1 VLSLF
6 IACQPHCRAISVH
19 ATKNKR
25 KIMKNN
31 TDFKDL
37 IRIEISKTKVIAIFV
52 ASLLFYMAA
61 VVLWKQNAF
70 DNNIVMHFNYVYENE
85 MHLKFIKM
93 LSHFGMSFIT
103 AVYALFLFLSF
114 RKEELKN
121 DRPLLFLILIS
132 FAFGGIGGDL
142 IKEIIDKAR
151 PVITLS
157 EQIAIKNINDTPSFP
172 SGHATKSMALALPFL
187 LLASRKNIITIIV
200 KILVFTAALLV
211 CYSRIALQAH
221 FLSDVL
227 AGIGTALFFI
237 PFSILFV
244 NFRCRRNKVNME
256 KFDLMSRRIILLFI
270 GLTIILYLI
279 S

>member
-1 VLSLF
+1 
-6 IACQPHCRAISVH
+6 
-19 ATKNKR
+19 
-25 KIMKNN
+25 MKNN

-52 ASLLFYMAA
+52 SAILFYIAAA
-61 VVLWKQNAF
+61 VLWIQ
-70 DNNIVMHFNYVYENE
+70 NIVDSNIVIHFNYVYANE
-85 MHLKFIKM
+85 MHLKIIKM

-103 AVYALFLFLSF
+103 ALYALFLFLSF
-114 RKEELKN
+114 RKEDLKN
-121 DRPLLFLILIS
+121 ERPLFFLILIS

-151 PVITLS
+151 PIITLS
-157 EQIAIKNINDTPSFP
+157 EQIAIRNINDTPAFP

-187 LLASRKNIITIIV
+187 LFASRKNIITNIF

-237 PFSILFV
+237 PFSVLFV
-244 NFRCRRNKVNME
+244 NFNFRRNKVNVD
-256 KFDLMSRRIILLFI
+256 KLNLMSKRFIFLFI
-270 GLTIILYLI
+270 GLTIILSFI
-279 S
+279 

>member
-1 VLSLF
+1 
-6 IACQPHCRAISVH
+6 
-19 ATKNKR
+19 
-25 KIMKNN
+25 MKNN

-37 IRIEISKTKVIAIFV
+37 IRIQISEIKVIAIFV
-52 ASLLFYMAA
+52 SALLFYIAA
-61 VVLWKQNAF
+61 VVLWKQNIF
-70 DNNIVMHFNYVYENE
+70 DNNIVIHFNYVYENE
-85 MHLKFIKM
+85 MLLKFIKM
-93 LSHFGMSFIT
+93 LSHFGMSSIT
-103 AVYALFLFLSF
+103 AFYALFLFLSF
-114 RKEELKN
+114 RIEDLRNEL
-121 DRPLLFLILIS
+121 PLFFLILIS

-151 PVITLS
+151 PIITLS
-157 EQIAIKNINDTPSFP
+157 DQIAIKDINETPAFP

-187 LLASRKNIITIIV
+187 LFASRKNIIIIIF
-200 KILVFTAALLV
+200 KILVLTAALLV

-256 KFDLMSRRIILLFI
+256 KLNLMSKRFILLFM
-270 GLTIILYLI
+270 GLTIILSLI
-279 S
+279 

>member
-1 VLSLF
+1 
-6 IACQPHCRAISVH
+6 
-19 ATKNKR
+19 
-25 KIMKNN
+25 MKNN
-31 TDFKDL
+31 IDLKDL
-37 IRIEISKTKVIAIFV
+37 IRIEISNTKVIAIFV
-52 ASLLFYMAA
+52 AALLFYIAA
-61 VVLWKQNAF
+61 VILWKQNII
-70 DNNIVMHFNYVYENE
+70 DNNIVKHFNYVYENE
-85 MHLKFIKM
+85 MHLKLIKM
-93 LSHFGMSFIT
+93 LSHYGMSFIT
-103 AVYALFLFLSF
+103 ALYALFLFLSF
-114 RKEELKN
+114 RNEDLKN
-121 DRPLLFLILIS
+121 ERPLFFLILVS

-142 IKEIIDKAR
+142 LKEIIDKAR

-157 EQIAIKNINDTPSFP
+157 EQIAIKNINETPAFP

-187 LLASRKNIITIIV
+187 LFATRKNIITIII

-244 NFRCRRNKVNME
+244 NFSFRRNKVNVDKLNLMLK
-256 KFDLMSRRIILLFI
+256 KFIFLFI

-279 S
+279 

>member
-1 VLSLF
+1 
-6 IACQPHCRAISVH
+6 
-19 ATKNKR
+19 
-25 KIMKNN
+25 MKNN
-31 TDFKDL
+31 IDFKDL

-52 ASLLFYMAA
+52 AALFFYIAA
-61 VVLWKQNAF
+61 VILWKQNTV
-70 DNNIVMHFNYVYENE
+70 DNNIVIHFNYVYENE
-85 MHLKFIKM
+85 MHLKLIKM
-93 LSHFGMSFIT
+93 LSRFGMSFIT
-103 AVYALFLFLSF
+103 ALYALFLFLSF
-114 RKEELKN
+114 RKEDLTNE
-121 DRPLLFLILIS
+121 RPLFLLILIS

-142 IKEIIDKAR
+142 LKEIIDKAR
-151 PVITLS
+151 PIITLS
-157 EQIAIKNINDTPSFP
+157 EQIAIKNINETPAFP

-187 LLASRKNIITIIV
+187 LFATRKNIITIIV

-244 NFRCRRNKVNME
+244 NFSFRRNKVNVD
-256 KFDLMSRRIILLFI
+256 KLNLMSKKFIFLFI

-279 S
+279 

>member
-1 VLSLF
+1 
-6 IACQPHCRAISVH
+6 
-19 ATKNKR
+19 
-25 KIMKNN
+25 MKNN

-52 ASLLFYMAA
+52 AALLFYIVA
-61 VVLWKQNAF
+61 VILWKQNIV
-70 DNNIVMHFNYVYENE
+70 DNNIVIHFNYVYENE
-85 MHLKFIKM
+85 MHLKLIKI
-93 LSHFGMSFIT
+93 LSHFGMSLIT
-103 AVYALFLFLSF
+103 AFFALFLFLSF
-114 RKEELKN
+114 RKEGLKN
-121 DRPLLFLILIS
+121 ERPLFFLILIS

-142 IKEIIDKAR
+142 LKEIIDKAR

-157 EQIAIKNINDTPSFP
+157 EHIAIKNIHETSAFP

-187 LLASRKNIITIIV
+187 LFASRKNIITIIF

-244 NFRCRRNKVNME
+244 NFSFRRNKVNVD
-256 KFDLMSRRIILLFI
+256 KLNLMSKKFVFLFI
-270 GLTIILYLI
+270 GLTIILCFI
-279 S
+279 

>member
-1 VLSLF
+1 
-6 IACQPHCRAISVH
+6 
-19 ATKNKR
+19 
-25 KIMKNN
+25 MKNN
-31 TDFKDL
+31 IDFKDL

-52 ASLLFYMAA
+52 AALFFYIAA
-61 VVLWKQNAF
+61 VILWKQNTV
-70 DNNIVMHFNYVYENE
+70 DNNIVIYFNYVYENG
-85 MHLKFIKM
+85 MHLKLIKM
-93 LSHFGMSFIT
+93 LSHFGMSLIT
-103 AVYALFLFLSF
+103 AFYALFLLWSI
-114 RKEELKN
+114 RNEDLKN
-121 DRPLLFLILIS
+121 ERPLFFLILIS

-142 IKEIIDKAR
+142 LKEIIDKAR

-157 EQIAIKNINDTPSFP
+157 EQIAIKNINETPAFP

-187 LLASRKNIITIIV
+187 LFATRKNIITIIF

-244 NFRCRRNKVNME
+244 NFNFRRNKINVDKLN
-256 KFDLMSRRIILLFI
+256 LMSKRFIFLFT
-270 GLTIILYLI
+270 GLAIILYFI
-279 S
+279 

>member
-1 VLSLF
+1 
-6 IACQPHCRAISVH
+6 
-19 ATKNKR
+19 
-25 KIMKNN
+25 MKNN
-31 TDFKDL
+31 IDFKDL

-52 ASLLFYMAA
+52 AALFFYIAA
-61 VVLWKQNAF
+61 VILWKQNTV
-70 DNNIVMHFNYVYENE
+70 DNNIVKHFNYVYENE
-85 MHLKFIKM
+85 MHLKLIKM
-93 LSHFGMSFIT
+93 LSHSGMSLIT
-103 AVYALFLFLSF
+103 AFYALFLFLS
-114 RKEELKN
+114 RIKEDLKYEL
-121 DRPLLFLILIS
+121 PLFFLILIS

-142 IKEIIDKAR
+142 LKEIIDKAR

-157 EQIAIKNINDTPSFP
+157 EQIAIKNINETPAFP

-187 LLASRKNIITIIV
+187 LFASRKNIITIIF

-244 NFRCRRNKVNME
+244 NFFYRRKKINMD
-256 KFDLMSRRIILLFI
+256 KLNLMSKKYFFIFI

-279 S
+279 

>member
-1 VLSLF
+1 
-6 IACQPHCRAISVH
+6 
-19 ATKNKR
+19 
-25 KIMKNN
+25 MKNN

-37 IRIEISKTKVIAIFV
+37 IRIEISKIKIIVIFV
-52 ASLLFYMAA
+52 AALLFYIAA
-61 VVLWKQNAF
+61 LILWKQNTV
-70 DNNIVMHFNYVYENE
+70 DNNIVIHFNYVYENE
-85 MHLKFIKM
+85 MHLNFNKM

-103 AVYALFLFLSF
+103 ALYALLLFLSF
-114 RKEELKN
+114 RKEDLKN
-121 DRPLLFLILIS
+121 ERPLFFLILIS

-157 EQIAIKNINDTPSFP
+157 EQIAIKNINDTPAFP

-187 LLASRKNIITIIV
+187 LFASQKNIITITG

-237 PFSILFV
+237 PFSVLFV
-244 NFRCRRNKVNME
+244 NFSFRRKKVNVD
-256 KFDLMSRRIILLFI
+256 KLNLMSQKFVFLFI
-270 GLTIILYLI
+270 GLTILLSFI
-279 S
+279 